1 VLVAVTQNGDWVL
14 GVSGR
19 FDTPRLYKALSQ
31 EWTESGECTPVGDKT
46 LQCARGAVQKTDDG
60 ALLLGTSLS
69 AIQDAAGTSARGLAL
84 GLRETSAFT
93 WGVALDELSVE
104 HTSAASRVLLAAG
117 VTRFSG
123 TLEPENPLRGE
134 LWLESKQGDISEPA
148 LPLLKNAVSLLPPAA
163 RQIGIEALRDAALG
177 AGKAPAK
184 TAPGEVTPIETS
196 FPRSLLMES
205 FERFVG
211 WFSLAYPAAP

>member
-1 VLVAVTQNGDWVL
+1 
-14 GVSGR
+14 
-19 FDTPRLYKALSQ
+19 
-31 EWTESGECTPVGDKT
+31 
-46 LQCARGAVQKTDDG
+46 
-60 ALLLGTSLS
+60 
-69 AIQDAAGTSARGLAL
+69 
-84 GLRETSAFT
+84 
-93 WGVALDELSVE
+93 
-104 HTSAASRVLLAAG
+104 
-117 VTRFSG
+117 
-123 TLEPENPLRGE
+123 
-134 LWLESKQGDISEPA
+134 
-148 LPLLKNAVSLLPPAA
+148 VSLLPPAA